1 MKPEQI
7 EKYRKAADEGTTP
20 DSENPLFLFQGTA
33 TKLLVMALNGEFD
46 FATLARRELADR
58 GLNLKGE
65 WIGFQK
71 EQQQKPKPKR
81 KKGRHL

>member
-7 EKYRKAADEGTTP
+7 EKYRKAADEGAIP

-33 TKLLVMALNGEFD
+33 TKLLVMGLNREFD
-46 FATLARRELADR
+46 FAGLARAELADR

-65 WIGFQK
+65 WVGFNKKQL
-71 EQQQKPKPKR
+71 EIAKR